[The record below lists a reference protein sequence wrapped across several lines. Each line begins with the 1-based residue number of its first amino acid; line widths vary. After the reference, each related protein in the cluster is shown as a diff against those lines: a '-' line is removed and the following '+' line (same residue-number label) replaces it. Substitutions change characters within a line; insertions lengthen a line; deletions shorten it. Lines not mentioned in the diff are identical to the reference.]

1 MKKNLKIIFLVVLT
15 LLLIGCGLI
24 IWHSNA
30 IVSSMADVRVV
41 SNEKQVVIYQEELS
55 EVEVTNLDGIKLHA
69 WKFGSDTPK
78 GVVVV
83 LHGMHGL
90 DAASLLDYGKFFKD
104 QGFDAFCL
112 DLRAHGRSEG
122 EEITFGYKE
131 IDDVTALLDWIRLDD
146 KYQEK
151 PIILFGL
158 SMGGSTVIQTA
169 AVREDVDMVISVCA
183 YDSFLSQAKDYMKH
197 ANIPKS
203 IVNIYSQTL
212 KLVLAL
218 RFDTNPEQA
227 APLNQIEKIAPRP
240 ILLIHGEADEE
251 TEVYQAYNLKDKAGD
266 NAKLWVIEEK
276 GHLIVEEILSDHNKW
291 YRDEIVRFIEENLPI

>member
-1 MKKNLKIIFLVVLT
+1 MKKFFTITSLIVLT

-41 SNEKQVVIYQEELS
+41 SSEKQVAFYQEELS
-55 EVEVTNLDGIKLHA
+55 EVEVINSDGIKLHA
-69 WKFGSDTPK
+69 WQFGSNTPK
-78 GVVVV
+78 GVVVI

-122 EEITFGYKE
+122 EELTFGYKE
-131 IDDVTALLDWIRLDD
+131 VDDVTALLDWIRLDE

-158 SMGGSTVIQTA
+158 SMGGSIVIQTA

-183 YDSFLSQAKDYMKH
+183 YDSYLSQVKDYMTRS
-197 ANIPKS
+197 NIPKS
-203 IVNIYSQTL
+203 IVKIYSQAL
-212 KLVLAL
+212 KLVLAF

-240 ILLIHGEADEE
+240 ILLIHGEADEQ
-251 TEVYQAYNLKDKAGD
+251 TAVYQAYNLKDKAGD
-266 NAKLWVIEEK
+266 NAKLWVIEDK
-276 GHLIVEEILSDHNKW
+276 GHLIVEEILNDHNKW
-291 YRDEIVRFIEENLPI
+291 YRDEIARFIEDNLPM